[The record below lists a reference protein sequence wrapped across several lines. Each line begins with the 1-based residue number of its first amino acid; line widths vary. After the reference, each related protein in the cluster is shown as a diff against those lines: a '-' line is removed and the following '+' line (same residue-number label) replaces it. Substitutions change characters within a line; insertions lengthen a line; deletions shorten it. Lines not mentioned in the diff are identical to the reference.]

1 MPFPNILSVMTLEIA
16 IFSKNISQLV
26 FENFFYSLV
35 YAYRDTYHNF
45 SCWDMSMNL
54 RVKSGSA
61 NAFITLS
68 DRNGRQL

>member
-1 MPFPNILSVMTLEIA
+1 MTLEIA